1 MKMAPSTPISKTEP
15 LYRDPTA
22 PVEARVEDLL
32 SRMTLREKVMQMRL
46 VRGLDTD
53 PSAAVRCRD
62 GWGAS
67 HQPADKTSLEGL
79 NAIQKYLLGK
89 TRLGI
94 PLLMVGEALHGLR
107 YQGCTV
113 FPQSIALGA
122 TFDEELVGQIAEA
135 IGAEARAVGIRQVF
149 APNLDL
155 ARDPRFFPENIA
167 RNFAPNDDEEEEN
180 RERDLHG
187 DDIYGW

>member
-1 MKMAPSTPISKTEP
+1 MDGSATAWTNAPKSRGISPTLHRFWYHTSAMKMAPSTPISKTEP
-15 LYRDPTA
+15 LYRDPAA

-53 PSAAVRCRD
+53 PSAAERCRD

-113 FPQSIALGA
+113 FP
-122 TFDEELVGQIAEA
+122 
-135 IGAEARAVGIRQVF
+135 
-149 APNLDL
+149 
-155 ARDPRFFPENIA
+155 
-167 RNFAPNDDEEEEN
+167 
-180 RERDLHG
+180 
-187 DDIYGW
+187 